1 MPLIELG
8 MDSLV
13 AVEIRTWFLQELAVD
28 MPVLKILGGSS
39 VADLVDDSMQ
49 KLPQELLSRFAPI
62 SAKGPPSATNIGAQ
76 SGDVALSQSSMTSAS
91 ASDSGS
97 MSDSESSSWDATGDL
112 EKKFTEVGDVLNQ
125 ESAKKNGEGSMV
137 ENATQK

>member
-1 MPLIELG
+1 MALAELG

-49 KLPQELLSRFAPI
+49 KLPQELLSRFAP
-62 SAKGPPSATNIGAQ
+62 
-76 SGDVALSQSSMTSAS
+76 TS
-91 ASDSGS
+91 
-97 MSDSESSSWDATGDL
+97 
-112 EKKFTEVGDVLNQ
+112 VG
-125 ESAKKNGEGSMV
+125 K
-137 ENATQK
+137 